1 MRLPLRDAWKDW
13 HVAVRVLTGTG
24 HDQHMRSIFC
34 QLHCLLVC
42 FWIPFKV
49 LFLTFKCKPWSRSE
63 ISFQFQLLLSGGR
76 LGVTRPSGLLPCGY
90 EILYLL
96 KSDPSWSSWDLFH
109 RIYVSFTWT
118 LGPGWT
124 FLFLSWLS
132 SPATAWFFQFYPLL
146 FLSPC
151 LLYMY
156 STVIFLVNCITDF
169 IKVGRLDINLINKKS
184 KPNSV

>member
-96 KSDPSWSSWDLFH
+96 KSDPSWSSRDLFH

-124 FLFLSWLS
+124 FLFLNWLS
-132 SPATAWFFQFYPLL
+132 PHHHHHCLIFPVLL
-146 FLSPC
+146 II
-151 LLYMY
+151 
-156 STVIFLVNCITDF
+156 IFESMPF
-169 IKVGRLDINLINKKS
+169 IYVFHNYISCKLHNRLH
-184 KPNSV
+184 